1 MVTFI
6 NLLTFSRIVLAAI
19 IFLLLMSSD
28 GYLLAL
34 ILFYIAGFTD
44 WLDGYLA
51 RKFNAVSL
59 LGEILDPIADKILI
73 VFVFFGLAVNLSSY
87 LIGFFAALIITRE
100 IWVGALR
107 DFNARQGRAD
117 ATKVIFLAKIKTT
130 IQLFTI
136 TIYLLGL
143 TLNNMLLI
151 LFGDL
156 FLFLSLLI
164 TIYTGYIYS
173 FNCFKIYF
181 FLFNNAIA
189 PSYFACEVGK
199 IIVYSF

>member
-6 NLLTFSRIVLAAI
+6 NLITFSRIVLAGI

-34 ILFYIAGFTD
+34 ILFYVAGFTD

-51 RKFNAVSL
+51 RKYNAVSQ

-73 VFVFFGLAVNLSSY
+73 LFLFFGLAVNLSSY

-107 DFNARQGRAD
+107 DLNARNNKSD
-117 ATKVIFLAKIKTT
+117 ATKVTFLAKIKTT

-136 TIYLLGL
+136 SIYLLGL
-143 TLNNMLLI
+143 TLNNMFLVI
-151 LFGDL
+151 VGDI
-156 FLFLSLLI
+156 FLFTSLLI
-164 TIYTGYIYS
+164 TLYTGHIYTVNS
-173 FNCFKIYF
+173 FRHR
-181 FLFNNAIA
+181 
-189 PSYFACEVGK
+189 
-199 IIVYSF
+199 